1 MIATEILEE
10 ALTLTEAVTV
20 AERLGH
26 PLDRNNLTR
35 YAFAGRL
42 LARKSGGTW
51 LTTRSALR
59 DLIVSLESETRGRPR
74 QVRIGKRVARYTRT
88 PELVEQLGE
97 IQELRTRLRSHKLAA
112 SQEARMWK
120 ELTTSAIY
128 HTNRMEGNALTFQEA
143 AAVIEQYRRNQA
155 AGAGDTG
162 NGERSE

>member
-35 YAFAGRL
+35 YATEGRL

-74 QVRIGKRVARYTRT
+74 QVRIGKRVAQYTRT
-88 PELVEQLGE
+88 PALVERLGE
-97 IQELRTRLRSHKLAA
+97 IQRLRSQLRSHKLSA
-112 SQEARMWK
+112 SQEARLWK

-128 HTNRMEGNALTFQEA
+128 HTNRMEGNALSFQEA
-143 AAVIEQYRRNQA
+143 AAIIEQYREHPA
-155 AGAGDTG
+155 TAVADTS
-162 NGERSE
+162 NISSE